1 MSEGAKE
8 FKALASLG
16 STNSDEDIKKIFQEI
31 DADGNGTL
39 DVDEVKQAF
48 KKVNITKTEDE
59 VKALF
64 KSVKDEKSEA
74 EDTVTLD
81 EFMKI
86 MKQ

>member
-1 MSEGAKE
+1 M
-8 FKALASLG
+8 
-16 STNSDEDIKKIFQEI
+16 
-31 DADGNGTL
+31 
-39 DVDEVKQAF
+39 KQAF